1 MQSPDT
7 LFELAELCDQAD
19 VTVRTVRYYIQQGL
33 LPNPGAGREARK
45 YGLGHLHRLRLIRQ
59 LQKEHLPLAEIR
71 QRLSGLSDTDVASLV
86 APSTPT
92 LNALPTAREYLDQI
106 LGPRKSS
113 ASAPSPGHTPE
124 SKGAITATSGTAAP
138 VTPIAVGLTS
148 AAAVPDSPGSEAWPQ
163 AREQWEHLVLH
174 DDVELHIR
182 RPASRDLN
190 RRIERLLEIARRIL
204 HDN

>member
-45 YGLGHLHRLRLIRQ
+45 YGVGHLHRLRLIRQ
-59 LQKEHLPLAEIR
+59 LQREHLPLAEIR
-71 QRLSGLSDTDVASLV
+71 QRLSGLSDSAVAAMV
-86 APSTPT
+86 APTTPT
-92 LNALPTAREYLDQI
+92 RDPMPTAREYLDQL

-113 ASAPSPGHTPE
+113 ASESAPGHTRASEGPMN
-124 SKGAITATSGTAAP
+124 ATSRTPIP
-138 VTPIAVGLTS
+138 VTPIAGGPTSS
-148 AAAVPDSPGSEAWPQ
+148 AAAPDSPGPESWPQ

>member
-1 MQSPDT
+1 MKAPET
-7 LFELAELCDQAD
+7 LFELAELCDQAA

-59 LQKEHLPLAEIR
+59 LQREHLPLAEIR
-71 QRLSGLSDTDVASLV
+71 QRLSGLSDTDVAALV
-86 APSTPT
+86 SPTAPTRDT
-92 LNALPTAREYLDQI
+92 LPTAREYLDQL

-113 ASAPSPGHTPE
+113 ASESPPGHPRA
-124 SKGAITATSGTAAP
+124 SKGPMSAISRTPIP
-138 VTPIAVGLTS
+138 VTPIAGGPTAS
-148 AAAVPDSPGSEAWPQ
+148 AAAPDSPDPEAWPQ